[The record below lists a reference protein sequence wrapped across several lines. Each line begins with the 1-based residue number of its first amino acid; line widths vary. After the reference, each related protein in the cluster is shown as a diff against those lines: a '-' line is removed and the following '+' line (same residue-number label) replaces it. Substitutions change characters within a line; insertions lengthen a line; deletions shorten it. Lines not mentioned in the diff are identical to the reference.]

1 MSNINPLTD
10 ILERIV
16 TLHRNEVRLV
26 GVEYGL
32 HPVHLEVLYYLSRCN
47 KFSDTPAAVT
57 EFLGITKGT
66 TSQSITLLA
75 SKGFLTKRKD
85 PHDRR
90 VTHLV
95 LTEKGEEIAK
105 TAIPPTVLKNG
116 LEQLGES
123 QQALRELLET
133 LLRSMQKTTNSASFG
148 LCKTCK
154 FHQPIADGKFFCTLT
169 KETLDAA
176 GRELICR
183 EHTLD

>member
-1 MSNINPLTD
+1 MSTINPLTD

-57 EFLGITKGT
+57 EFLGTTKGT

-75 SKGFLTKRKD
+75 SKGFLNKEKD
-85 PHDRR
+85 PDDRR

-95 LTEKGEEIAK
+95 LTEKGKEVASK
-105 TAIPPTVLKNG
+105 AIPPVVLING
-116 LEQLGES
+116 LEQLGNDSE
-123 QQALRELLET
+123 ALREQLET
-133 LLRSMQKTTNSASFG
+133 LLRSMQKATNSASFG
-148 LCKTCK
+148 VCKTCK
-154 FHQPIADGKFFCTLT
+154 FHQPVSDGVFFCKLT
-169 KETLDAA
+169 KETLDLE
-176 GRELICR
+176 GGELLCR
-183 EHTLD
+183 EHTIK